1 MATEKECG
9 VCEMKQLLIPIL
21 TLSLVACGGGGGGG
35 SPATTPTPPTN
46 GGGTTPPVTPPTPP
60 VEVLPLFN
68 DVPLTLFDV
77 ASDFTECT
85 NPAGANIQF
94 VLPVIINADKYS
106 DYIVHLWCGAP
117 GVGTG
122 NSDVL
127 TDATP
132 DMLVAYLSDDS
143 GNYYKAN
150 YEVFGETHPSLG
162 GASRK
167 YSQGDINGDGVPDF
181 AFAMNWE
188 DGRSQADAT
197 TNFAETQAVLLSNTS
212 YSVDPQYDIVKL
224 GKPTWAHAVS
234 IVDNTVMFAGFM
246 ANDFQA
252 FRYTGT
258 EWIDVQ
264 AEYDIPRRANFANGF
279 TTTGAD
285 VIVGNDYDVANNRS
299 GMSLHARNDQQQ
311 WQLQDSYWFDV
322 IDSVPF
328 INWTGDIGYSDIV
341 QIGDK
346 KYFGA
351 AIDAFCVNG
360 DTLVAKISA
369 AATQDGEVISGVQYS
384 QNDLLPAGF
393 FQVFNIANNKLEL
406 MENVLQ
412 DQVTNANF
420 NFFSCDDVTG
430 DSRMDI
436 VQQSFSMQPL
446 DTRET
451 GGVPD
456 IYVNNGA
463 DQLYRY
469 DTTEFPTLS
478 DTTAPAQGYFTDV
491 TNNGTPDLVVYA
503 LSSGRFSNI
512 EIYTTNDYI
521 K

>member
-21 TLSLVACGGGGGGG
+21 TLSLVACGGGGSS

-94 VLPVIINADKYS
+94 VLPVMINADKYS
-106 DYIVHLWCGAP
+106 DYIVHLWCGAEQ
-117 GVGTG
+117 VVATG

-197 TNFAETQAVLLSNTS
+197 TNL
-212 YSVDPQYDIVKL
+212 
-224 GKPTWAHAVS
+224 
-234 IVDNTVMFAGFM
+234 DNTVMFAGFM